1 MSKKN
6 KRPTNEVRSIW
17 TIVDKY
23 KERSD
28 DLTHKNSQLQA
39 ELDLVRED
47 LKKTKQKADL
57 YEGICERLRTSMYPD
72 YFRLTKSRAQALHE
86 LKKTKEELNA
96 SKLSASKTVL
106 YLTNQLRMESEKAKT
121 MREYFLRSDSDR
133 KFLLARKELLDP
145 DADKGFPGAMSPE
158 AFLNRHK

>member
-1 MSKKN
+1 
-6 KRPTNEVRSIW
+6 
-17 TIVDKY
+17 
-23 KERSD
+23 
-28 DLTHKNSQLQA
+28 
-39 ELDLVRED
+39 
-47 LKKTKQKADL
+47 
-57 YEGICERLRTSMYPD
+57 
-72 YFRLTKSRAQALHE
+72 LHE
-86 LKKTKEELNA
+86 LKKTKEEFDA

>member
-23 KERSD
+23 KDRSD
-28 DLTHKNSQLQA
+28 ALTHKNSQLQT
-39 ELDLVRED
+39 ELDLVREE

-72 YFRLTKSRAQALHE
+72 YFRLTRSRGQALHE
-86 LKKTKEELNA
+86 LKKTKEELDA
-96 SKLSASKTVL
+96 LKLSSSKTVL
-106 YLTNQLRMESEKAKT
+106 HLSGHLRMEIEKSKT
-121 MREYFLRSDSDR
+121 MREYFLRSESDR
-133 KFLLARKELLDP
+133 KFLLARKALLDP

-158 AFLNRHK
+158 AFLNRNK